1 MFLKKVKFLLIFST
15 WLSLGFLTLTSE
27 DMIITFLREHCEG
40 QANILSV
47 LDFFF
52 GWSAMNI
59 FKILF
64 VIKEDS

>member
-52 GWSAMNI
+52 GWS
-59 FKILF
+59 FFLKFYLSSKKIL
-64 VIKEDS
+64 K